1 MAATNRNAVETLIN
15 RRPGSLSSLLLA
27 AGVLLLVA
35 GGLCLAVNQ
44 AAWVVMGLGLLALSG
59 GLVFWNRFP
68 RDPLFGAIEFWLRD
82 VFGDQR
88 RAFNLLPVG
97 VFIANPQGR
106 AFRANLEAM
115 RLMDMD
121 QATFLGVDWLN
132 PAFSILAMDGHPMP
146 LDQTP
151 FHQAIASRERTSATL
166 AFEQASNGDWIW
178 IQMTVQPRFDPRGR
192 IRTLFCTLED
202 ITQRRTAETELIIQS
217 FRDRLTSLPNRALFM
232 ERLGQALLRGERR
245 TRSSAL
251 LFLDLDRFKVVNDS
265 LGHEAGDQLL
275 IQVSRRIRKAIRPED
290 TVARLSGDEFVVLF
304 EDIQSINDG
313 LRVAERI
320 KASFSDP
327 FELLGRDLY
336 VTCSMGLAVGSA
348 SMTPSELLRDAEVA
362 MFRAKAKDAG
372 TIEIFDPS
380 INAQAIA
387 RFHMEA
393 DMRRALDRQEFI
405 LYYQPLVCL
414 RTGMVEGWEAL
425 VRWKHP
431 EKGLIPPL
439 HFIPLAEETGL
450 IVPLG
455 RWVLEEAV
463 RQASIWRVQF
473 ASDPPRLISVNLSA
487 RQFQQQDL
495 IQTVT
500 DALDSS
506 NFDPRC
512 LKLEITESVMMRDPK
527 ATLEA
532 LNTLRGLDIHLVVD
546 DFGTGYSSLSY
557 LKRFPVDTLKVDK
570 SFVDGLGKD
579 SESTAIVK
587 AVISLAKSLG
597 MRVTAEGIETEDQ
610 LERLRALDCDLGQGY
625 LFSRPV
631 PAAEAEAFLKN
642 RLATIQ

>member
-1 MAATNRNAVETLIN
+1 MAATDHNAVEALIKS
-15 RRPGSLSSLLLA
+15 RPGSLSSLLL
-27 AGVLLLVA
+27 GMGSLLLIT
-35 GGLCLAVNQ
+35 GGLCIALHW
-44 AAWVVMGLGLLALSG
+44 AAWVILGFGLLAASG
-59 GLVFWNRFP
+59 GLLFWIHFP
-68 RDPLFGAIEFWLRD
+68 QAHVFGAIEFWIRD
-82 VFGDQR
+82 ILGDQH
-88 RAFNLLPVG
+88 RAFNLMPVG
-97 VFIANPQGR
+97 MFLADSQGR
-106 AFRANLEAM
+106 TYRANLEAM
-115 RLMDMD
+115 RLLDMD
-121 QATFLGVDWLN
+121 QATFLGMDWLN
-132 PAFSILAMDGHPMP
+132 PAISILTMDGHPMP

-151 FHQAIASRERTSATL
+151 FRQAIASRERTSATL
-166 AFEQASNGDWIW
+166 AFEQASNGGWIW
-178 IQMTVQPRFDPRGR
+178 VQMTVLPHFDLRGR
-192 IRTLFCTLED
+192 LHMLLCTLED
-202 ITQRRTAETELIIQS
+202 ITQRRTAEAELIIQS
-217 FRDRLTSLPNRALFM
+217 FRDRLTSLPNRTLFM

-275 IQVSRRIRKAIRPED
+275 IQASRRIRKSIRPED

-304 EDIQSINDG
+304 EDIQSVNDG

-320 KASFSDP
+320 KAAFSDP

-336 VTCSMGLAVGSA
+336 ITCSMGLAVGSA

-393 DMRRALDRQEFI
+393 DLRRALDHQEFV

-414 RTGMVEGWEAL
+414 RTGIIEGWEAL

-431 EKGLIPPL
+431 EKGLIPPV

-500 DALDSS
+500 EALDSS

-532 LNTLRGLDIHLVVD
+532 LNTLRDLDIHLVVD

-631 PAAEAEAFLKN
+631 PAAEAEAFLKT
-642 RLATIQ
+642 RLAVVE